1 MVRVGDGRVLEE
13 VLNEED
19 VARDTLD
26 GLDQEVVESQTT
38 LAVFGSLLCGVYVC
52 EEYYYISQRMCRCVC
67 VLCVCK
73 SVLCECVSVHISQCV
88 CVCVCV
94 SWEVG

>member
-38 LAVFGSLLCGVYVC
+38 LAVLGSLLCGVYVC
-52 EEYYYISQRMCRCVC
+52 ESIVIISVLVCVC
-67 VLCVCK
+67 VV
-73 SVLCECVSVHISQCV
+73 CVSVHIGQCV
-88 CVCVCV
+88 CVCVCRGKWAGSV
-94 SWEVG
+94 PTSG